1 MPAFFFLDLAMS
13 NPAAAPESIES
24 DVLRLRARV
33 QAQQFGEAVALASA
47 LLPTVPENRD
57 VLYLKALAERQNRQT
72 SAALA
77 TLETLERHHPNSSL
91 LHQERGHCYVVLK
104 DAPRA
109 IAAYERAVRIN
120 PALPASWKM
129 LEGLY
134 RMARQESLRQMA
146 AENVRR
152 LAAMPPAV
160 IKATGLF
167 CEGDWAAAEKVVRA
181 QLLQHG
187 DHPEAMRLLA
197 RIAISRDILDEAD
210 VLLEAAVQM
219 DPEYVEL
226 RRDYACVL
234 LDRHK
239 YTDAIRELDR
249 LLAVDPDSRDYR
261 TLRAT
266 AAVGLGDHEAG
277 IRGFTAV
284 LEQTEPASPTAADLL
299 LSIGHS
305 HKTLGQRP
313 QAVDAYQR
321 AIAIRPHFGDAYW
334 SLANLKT
341 YRFSDADI
349 EALRKT
355 EADESLSSMDRY
367 HLCFALGKA
376 LEDRRDYSTSWHYYA
391 RGNAMKRAASR
402 YRPDLLEQNTR
413 LQREV
418 CTPAFFAA
426 RAGWGCAAPDPIFIL
441 GLPRAGSTLL
451 EQILASHSQV
461 EGTQELANIP
471 RYALQLQGLNPDMDN
486 PRYPKSLLDLD
497 QDRVREFG
505 QKYLDDTRIY
515 RGDRPFFIDKMPNN
529 FRHVGLIKLILP
541 NAKII
546 DARREPMACCFG
558 NLKQLFAR
566 GQEFCYSIEDIARYY
581 RTYLDLM
588 AHWNEALPGQVLKV
602 QHEDV
607 VDDLE
612 GSVRCI
618 LEFLGLPFE
627 SACLEFHKNVRSVK
641 TASSEQV
648 RQPIYRE
655 GLDQWRHYEPWLGE
669 LRERLG
675 DALTRYREV

>member
-1 MPAFFFLDLAMS
+1 MPAFFIGEAPMS
-13 NPAAAPESIES
+13 NTPNDLSPVEREVQRIRERLQAKDYAAA
-24 DVLRLRARV
+24 A
-33 QAQQFGEAVALASA
+33 AAAAA
-47 LLPTVPENRD
+47 LLPSVPENRD
-57 VLYLKALAERQNRQT
+57 VLYLKALAERQNRDT
-72 SAALA
+72 AGALA
-77 TLETLERHHPNSSL
+77 TLELLERHHPTSSL
-91 LHQERGHCYVVLK
+91 LYQERGHCYVVLK
-104 DAPRA
+104 DLPRA
-109 IAAYERAVRIN
+109 IEAYERAVRIN
-120 PALPASWKM
+120 PALPATWGM

-134 RMARQESLRQMA
+134 RMARQDGLRQMA
-146 AENVRR
+146 ADHVQR
-152 LAAMPPAV
+152 LNAMPPAV

-167 CEGDWAAAEKVVRA
+167 CEGDWVAAEKVVRA
-181 QLLQHG
+181 HLLTHG

-197 RIAISRDILDEAD
+197 RIAISRDILDEAE
-210 VLLEAAVQM
+210 VLLEAALQM
-219 DPEYVEL
+219 DPDYIEL

-239 YTDAIRELDR
+239 YVESIHELDR
-249 LLAVDPDSRDYR
+249 LLALDPTNKDYR

-266 AAVGLGDHEAG
+266 AAVGLGDHDEG
-277 IRGFTAV
+277 IRGFTEV
-284 LEQTEPASPTAADLL
+284 LAQTEPTSRAAADLL

-313 QAVDAYQR
+313 EAISAYHR

-349 EALRKT
+349 TQLRT
-355 EADESLSSMDRY
+355 AEADETLSALDRY

-376 LEDRRDYSTSWHYYA
+376 FEDRGEYETSWHYYA
-391 RGNAMKRAASR
+391 RGNAMKRAESK
-402 YRPDLLEQNTR
+402 YRPELLEQNTR
-413 LQREV
+413 LQKAV
-418 CTPAFFAA
+418 CTREFFTQ
-426 RAGWGCAAPDPIFIL
+426 RADWGCAAPDPIFIL

-451 EQILASHSQV
+451 EQILASHSAV

-471 RYALQLQGLNPDMDN
+471 RYALQLQGLNPDLDN
-486 PRYPKSLLDLD
+486 PRYPQSLAELS
-497 QDRVREFG
+497 REAVHAFG
-505 QKYLDDTRIY
+505 QKYIDDTRIY
-515 RGDRPFFIDKMPNN
+515 RTEKPYFIDKMPNN

-566 GQEFCYSIEDIARYY
+566 GQEFCYSVEDIARYY

-588 AHWNEALPGQVLKV
+588 RHWDVALPGQVLRV

-607 VDDLE
+607 IEDLE
-612 GSVRCI
+612 GSVRRI
-618 LEFLGLPFE
+618 LDFLGLPFE

-655 GLDQWRHYEPWLGE
+655 GMDQWRHYEPWLAD
-669 LRERLG
+669 LKALLG
-675 DALTRYREV
+675 DALETYR

>member
-1 MPAFFFLDLAMS
+1 MPAFFIGGLPMS
-13 NPAAAPESIES
+13 NTSNLSPIEEEVQRIRELLNAHDYAAA
-24 DVLRLRARV
+24 VTA
-33 QAQQFGEAVALASA
+33 ATALAAS
-47 LLPTVPENRD
+47 VPENRD
-57 VLYLKALAERQNRQT
+57 ALYLKALAERQNRAT
-72 SAALA
+72 HAALA
-77 TLETLERHHPNSSL
+77 TLETLERHHPTSSL
-91 LHQERGHCYVVLK
+91 LYQERGHCYVVLK
-104 DAPRA
+104 DARRA
-109 IAAYERAVRIN
+109 VDAYEQAVRIN
-120 PALPASWKM
+120 PALPATWGM

-134 RMARQESLRQMA
+134 RMARQEPMRLMA
-146 AENVRR
+146 AEHVRR
-152 LAAMPPAV
+152 LNAMPAAV
-160 IKATGLF
+160 IKATGMF
-167 CEGDWAAAEKVVRA
+167 CEGDWMAAEKLVRT
-181 QLLQHG
+181 QLITHG

-197 RIAISRDILDEAD
+197 RIAISRDILDEAE
-210 VLLEAAVQM
+210 VLLEAAVEM
-219 DPEYVEL
+219 DPDYIEL

-239 YTDAIRELDR
+239 YVESIRELDR
-249 LLAVDPDSRDYR
+249 LLALDPTNKDYR

-266 AAVGLGDHEAG
+266 AAVGLGDHADG
-277 IRGFTAV
+277 IARFTEV
-284 LEQTEPASPTAADLL
+284 LGQTDPQSRAAADLW

-313 QAVDAYQR
+313 EAIAAYHA

-341 YRFSDADI
+341 YRFSDSDI
-349 EALRKT
+349 AALRAA
-355 EADESLSSMDRY
+355 EADETLSAMDRY
-367 HLCFALGKA
+367 HICFALGKA
-376 LEDRRDYSTSWHYYA
+376 FEDRKEYETSWHYYA
-391 RGNAMKRAASR
+391 RGNAMKRAESK

-413 LQREV
+413 LQKRV
-418 CTPAFFAA
+418 CTRQFFEA
-426 RAGWGCAAPDPIFIL
+426 RADWGCQAADPIFIL

-486 PRYPKSLLDLD
+486 PRYPQRLLELT
-497 QDRVREFG
+497 REEVHRFG
-505 QKYLDDTRIY
+505 QQYIDDTRIY
-515 RGDRPFFIDKMPNN
+515 RTDKPYFIDKMPNN

-566 GQEFCYSIEDIARYY
+566 GQEFCYSVDDIARYY
-581 RTYLDLM
+581 RTYLELM
-588 AHWNEALPGQVLKV
+588 HHWDEALPGQVLRV

-607 VDDLE
+607 IDDLE
-612 GSVRCI
+612 GSVRRI
-618 LEFLGLPFE
+618 LNFLGLPFE

-655 GLDQWRHYEPWLGE
+655 GMDQWRHYEPWLGDLKE
-669 LRERLG
+669 ALG
-675 DALTRYREV
+675 DAVEQYRA